1 VTGEDRQNVEKI
13 REELRHYEHPLF
25 DFQAEPAEGGVALTV
40 SLKPE
45 LNLSVHQYH
54 FFISDREMAT
64 QKFAW
69 DFQRQLFNYLHDYLV
84 EMFTRTP
91 QMD

>member
-1 VTGEDRQNVEKI
+1 MDQAEKV
-13 REELRHYEHPLF
+13 RAELGRYEHPLF
-25 DFQAEPAEGGVALTV
+25 DFRVEAAAGGVAVTV

-45 LNLSVHQYH
+45 VGVVAHDYR
-54 FFISDREMAT
+54 FRVADRELASPH
-64 QKFAW
+64 FAW

-91 QMD
+91 QMI

>member
-1 VTGEDRQNVEKI
+1 MENVERI
-13 REELRHYEHPLF
+13 REELRRYAHPLF
-25 DFQAEPAEGGVALTV
+25 DFQAQAEAGGVAVTV

-45 LNLSVHQYH
+45 LQVSVHQYH
-54 FFISDREMAT
+54 FFVSDREMAT

>member
-1 VTGEDRQNVEKI
+1 MENVEKI
-13 REELRHYEHPLF
+13 RAELEHYEHPLF
-25 DFQAEPAEGGVALTV
+25 DFEAEAAAGGVAVTV
-40 SLKPE
+40 SIKPE
-45 LNLSVHQYH
+45 LSVSVHQYH
-54 FFISDREMAT
+54 FFVSDREMAT

>member
-1 VTGEDRQNVEKI
+1 MDDLEKI
-13 REELRHYEHPLF
+13 RAELKRYEHPLF
-25 DFQAEPAEGGVALTV
+25 DFEAEDAEGGVAVTV

-45 LNLSVHQYH
+45 IAAEVHQYR
-54 FFISDREMAT
+54 FLISDRELAA

-91 QMD
+91 QTG

>member
-1 VTGEDRQNVEKI
+1 MGLENVERI
-13 REELRHYEHPLF
+13 CEELRRYTHPLF
-25 DFQAEPAEGGVALTV
+25 DFTAAPAAGGVAVTV

-45 LNLSVHQYH
+45 LAVSVHQYR
-54 FFISDREMAT
+54 FLVSDREMAT

-84 EMFTRTP
+84 EMFTHTP

>member
-1 VTGEDRQNVEKI
+1 MENVEKI
-13 REELRHYEHPLF
+13 RAELEHYEHPLF
-25 DFQAEPAEGGVALTV
+25 DFEVEAAAGGVAV
-40 SLKPE
+40 SVSVKPE
-45 LNLSVHQYH
+45 LAVSVHQYH
-54 FFISDREMAT
+54 FFVSDREMAT

>member
-1 VTGEDRQNVEKI
+1 MENVERI
-13 REELRHYEHPLF
+13 REELRRYEHPLF
-25 DFQAEPAEGGVALTV
+25 DFAAAAAAGGVAVTV
-40 SLKPE
+40 TIKPE
-45 LNLSVHQYH
+45 LQVSVHQYH
-54 FFISDREMAT
+54 FFVSDREMAT

-84 EMFTRTP
+84 EMFTHTP